1 MAEAKQELTEE
12 QKKQLEEVKKQC
24 PFCQIVAGNIP
35 ATKVFEDDKV
45 IAILDINP
53 AVKGHVLLVP
63 KEHYFIMTVLPPDVF
78 AHMVKRAKEISAC
91 VEEAML
97 SQGTEI
103 FVANGAAAGQQS
115 GHMMIHIVPRED
127 GDGLNNFDVPKKELP
142 EAKLKEMKGILENNL
157 KMALGRRFGK
167 LPPQKF
173 TKDQVIGII
182 NKNPQIKQ
190 LIDQQPEQF
199 IELIPS
205 NPSLQQLFKDVDPYE
220 IIEAITGKKIK
231 KKKAEKTE
239 EEREKK
245 EKQKKKPKNEEEPE
259 QEAEAEAEKEPEEES
274 EGNEEQEEPEQE
286 DKEEKTDLDLISKLL

>member
-1 MAEAKQELTEE
+1 MAEVKQELTEE

-53 AVKGHVLLVP
+53 ATKGHVLLVP
-63 KEHYFIMTVLPPDVF
+63 KEHYFIMTVLPPEVF

-91 VEEAML
+91 IEEAML

-103 FVANGAAAGQQS
+103 FIANGAAAGQQS
-115 GHMMIHIVPRED
+115 GHMMIHIIPREQ

-142 EAKLKEMKGILENNL
+142 EAKQSEMKNILANNL
-157 KMALGRRFGK
+157 KVALGRRFGTV
-167 LPPQKF
+167 PPQKF
-173 TKDQVIGII
+173 TKQQVIDII

-190 LIDQQPEQF
+190 LINKQPEQF
-199 IELIPS
+199 IELVPT

-220 IIEAITGKKIK
+220 VVEAVTGKKLK
-231 KKKAEKTE
+231 RKKKAEKKEKKNE
-239 EEREKK
+239 EIEEAEEKPKK
-245 EKQKKKPKNEEEPE
+245 EKKTAKKTTKNKTSKKK
-259 QEAEAEAEKEPEEES
+259 KEGSEES
-274 EGNEEQEEPEQE
+274 E
-286 DKEEKTDLDLISKLL
+286 DKTDLDLISKLL

>member
-1 MAEAKQELTEE
+1 MAEVKQELTEE

-53 AVKGHVLLVP
+53 ATKGHVLLVP
-63 KEHYFIMTVLPPDVF
+63 KEHYFIMTVLPPEVF

-91 VEEAML
+91 IEEAML

-103 FVANGAAAGQQS
+103 FIANGAAAGQQS
-115 GHMMIHIVPRED
+115 GHMMIHIIPREQ

-142 EAKLKEMKGILENNL
+142 EAKQSEMKNILANNL
-157 KMALGRRFGK
+157 KVALGRRFGTV
-167 LPPQKF
+167 PPQKF
-173 TKDQVIGII
+173 TKQQVIDII

-190 LIDQQPEQF
+190 LINKQPEQF
-199 IELIPS
+199 IELVPT

-220 IIEAITGKKIK
+220 VVEAVTGKKLK
-231 KKKAEKTE
+231 RKKKAEKKEKKNE
-239 EEREKK
+239 EIEEAEEKPKK
-245 EKQKKKPKNEEEPE
+245 EKKTAKKTTKKKTSKKK
-259 QEAEAEAEKEPEEES
+259 KEGSEES
-274 EGNEEQEEPEQE
+274 E
-286 DKEEKTDLDLISKLL
+286 DKTDLDLISKLL

>member
-53 AVKGHVLLVP
+53 ATKGHVLLVP
-63 KEHYFIMTVLPPDVF
+63 KEHYFIMTVLPPEVF

-91 VEEAML
+91 IEEAML

-103 FVANGAAAGQQS
+103 FIANGAAAGQQS
-115 GHMMIHIVPRED
+115 GHMMIHIIPREQ

-142 EAKLKEMKGILENNL
+142 EAKQSEMKNILANNL
-157 KMALGRRFGK
+157 KVALGRRFGTV
-167 LPPQKF
+167 PPQKF
-173 TKDQVIGII
+173 TKQQVIDII

-190 LIDQQPEQF
+190 LINKQPEQF
-199 IELIPS
+199 IELVPT

-220 IIEAITGKKIK
+220 VVEAVTGKKLK
-231 KKKAEKTE
+231 RKKKAEKKEKKNE
-239 EEREKK
+239 EIEEAEEKPKK
-245 EKQKKKPKNEEEPE
+245 EKKTAKKTTKNKTSKKK
-259 QEAEAEAEKEPEEES
+259 KEGSEES
-274 EGNEEQEEPEQE
+274 E
-286 DKEEKTDLDLISKLL
+286 DKTDLDLISKLL